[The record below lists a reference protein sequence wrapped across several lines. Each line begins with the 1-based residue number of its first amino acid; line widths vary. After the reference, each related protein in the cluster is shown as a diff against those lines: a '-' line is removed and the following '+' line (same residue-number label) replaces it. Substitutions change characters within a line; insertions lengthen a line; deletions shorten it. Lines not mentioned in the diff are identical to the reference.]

1 MAATM
6 NILWS
11 DRSRGASSR
20 SRSGQDRPASKVA
33 RTAFRG
39 GDAPRGTARAR
50 GEAGRL
56 RVLLANAPLSYR
68 QAMAGAL
75 AVLRPDVEVLLGKP
89 EALDTEVERLRPDVV
104 VCSHVT
110 PLVEG
115 RVPAWVDLYPEGDRH
130 ATISIDGLR
139 VETGGIELD
148 DLLSI
153 IDQRVRLAKT
163 RG

>member
-1 MAATM
+1 
-6 NILWS
+6 
-11 DRSRGASSR
+11 
-20 SRSGQDRPASKVA
+20 
-33 RTAFRG
+33 
-39 GDAPRGTARAR
+39 
-50 GEAGRL
+50 L

-68 QAMAGAL
+68 QAMAA
-75 AVLRPDVEVLLGKP
+75 AITALRPDVDVLLGEP
-89 EALDTEVERLRPDVV
+89 EALDTEVERLRPDFV

-115 RVPAWVDLYPEGDRH
+115 GVLAWVDLYPEGDRH

-139 VETGGIELD
+139 VETGEVELD

-153 IDQRVRLAKT
+153 IDQRVRKLAET

>member
-1 MAATM
+1 M
-6 NILWS
+6 
-11 DRSRGASSR
+11 
-20 SRSGQDRPASKVA
+20 
-33 RTAFRG
+33 
-39 GDAPRGTARAR
+39 
-50 GEAGRL
+50 

-68 QAMAGAL
+68 QAMAA
-75 AVLRPDVEVLLGKP
+75 AITALRPDVDVVLGEP

-110 PLVEG
+110 PLVQI
-115 RVPAWVDLYPEGDRH
+115 RVLAWVDLYPEGDRH

-153 IDQRVRLAKT
+153 IDQRARKLAET

>member
-1 MAATM
+1 M
-6 NILWS
+6 
-11 DRSRGASSR
+11 
-20 SRSGQDRPASKVA
+20 
-33 RTAFRG
+33 
-39 GDAPRGTARAR
+39 
-50 GEAGRL
+50 

-68 QAMAGAL
+68 QAMAA
-75 AVLRPDVEVLLGKP
+75 AIAALRPDVDVLLAEP

-115 RVPAWVDLYPEGDRH
+115 RVLAWVDLYPEGDRH

-139 VETGGIELD
+139 VETGGVELD